1 MNEAQEKEHYQSL
14 RSLVAKKIND
24 EETQIENERYAVSEQ
39 FQQTENTANFLFK
52 GLTFYISRECPQYA
66 MEFIVMSMSG
76 TIVDE
81 PEKAT
86 HIVTDRSPEHIV
98 FKKNKEY
105 I

>member
-1 MNEAQEKEHYQSL
+1 MTFLFS
-14 RSLVAKKIND
+14 D

-39 FQQTENTANFLFK
+39 FQQTENTANFLLK

-98 FKKNKEY
+98 FKKNKVDFLFRN
-105 I
+105 IFSLSGSVIV